1 MDPTSVAQAL
11 SGGMPGVPASATPT
25 GAPAPTPQQLLTISN
40 LMGQQ
45 GMGRQ
50 VNPMAMQN
58 PLAMQQG
65 MGVGQPGMPP
75 QSPQTPQ
82 MVTPG
87 M

>member
-11 SGGMPGVPASATPT
+11 QGTGMTSGTPPATAA

-58 PLAMQQG
+58 PLAMQG
-65 MGVGQPGMPP
+65 LQPGMPP
-75 QSPQTPQ
+75 QSPQ
-82 MVTPG
+82 MAAPG